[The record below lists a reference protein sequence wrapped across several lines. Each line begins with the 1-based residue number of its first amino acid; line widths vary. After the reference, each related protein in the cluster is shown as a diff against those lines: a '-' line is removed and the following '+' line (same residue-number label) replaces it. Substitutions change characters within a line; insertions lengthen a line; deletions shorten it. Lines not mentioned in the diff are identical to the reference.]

1 MRRTIPLIAALL
13 ALAAPAA
20 AMADGGGRT
29 QFIPS
34 AHENGDNTVDLP
46 LHHGTSRGRD
56 VSFVVLDANTSNAA
70 QAWGA
75 NRSNKLANAAGTGAV
90 QHVTISRDGTIEFP
104 ASVNF
109 APDRVVVPGPT
120 GFPPAAAAPGAVG
133 EDGYSPLIEL
143 PGGTILNAPQL
154 ANATGQADKVVALD
168 TAGGKVTYKETDGFA
183 RGKPVKY
190 VST

>member
-1 MRRTIPLIAALL
+1 MRRTIPLIAAILV
-13 ALAAPAA
+13 LAAPAA
-20 AMADGGGRT
+20 AMADGGGGT
-29 QFIPS
+29 QVIPS

-56 VSFVVLDANTSNAA
+56 VWFVVLDANTSNAA

-75 NRSNKLANAAGTGAV
+75 NRSNKLANAAGTTAV

-133 EDGYSPLIEL
+133 EDGYSPLIQL
-143 PGGTILNAPQL
+143 PDGTILNAPQL
-154 ANATGQADKVVALD
+154 ANASGQADKVVSLD
-168 TAGGKVTYKETDGFA
+168 PRAA
-183 RGKPVKY
+183 RSP
-190 VST
+190 TRRPT